1 MTNTDPNRLEEY
13 LATAVA
19 GSLIGQIARKRDIA
33 MGDLFASGFDTAS
46 PTVRA
51 LATELDD
58 LGIDAQL
65 LASQSLLALVALFAQ
80 ESNADLITGQFTAL
94 LWSILGDPKNGGS
107 PPEIYRRA
115 GVAMHLALLGI
126 LDPSIV
132 GKHSRS

>member
-1 MTNTDPNRLEEY
+1 MTSTDPNRLEEY

-19 GSLIGQIARKRDIA
+19 GSLIGQVARHREIP
-33 MGDLFASGFDTAS
+33 MRELFADGIATPST
-46 PTVRA
+46 TVRA

-58 LGIDAQL
+58 LGIDTQL
-65 LASQSLLALVALFAQ
+65 LASQTLLALVALFAQ
-80 ESNADLITGQFTAL
+80 ESNADLITSQFTAL

-132 GKHSRS
+132 ENHSRP

>member
-1 MTNTDPNRLEEY
+1 MSSTDPNRLEEY

-19 GSLIGQIARKRDIA
+19 GSLIGQIARQREIP
-33 MGDLFASGFDTAS
+33 MRELFADGIATPSTI
-46 PTVRA
+46 VRE

-58 LGIDAQL
+58 LGIDTQL
-65 LASQSLLALVALFAQ
+65 LASQTLLALVALFAQ
-80 ESNADLITGQFTAL
+80 ESNADLITSQFTAL

-132 GKHSRS
+132 ENHSRP

>member
-1 MTNTDPNRLEEY
+1 MSRSEPNKLEEY
-13 LATAVA
+13 LATAIA
-19 GSLIGQIARKRDIA
+19 GSLIGQVARNREIA
-33 MGDLFASGFDTAS
+33 MGDLFACGLDNPS
-46 PTVRA
+46 PVVRK

-65 LASQSLLALVALFAQ
+65 LASQSLYALVALFAQ
-80 ESNADLITGQFTAL
+80 EPNADLIIGQFTAL

-132 GKHSRS
+132 EKSSRA

>member
-1 MTNTDPNRLEEY
+1 MSSTAPNRLEEY
-13 LATAVA
+13 LATALA
-19 GSLIGQIARKRDIA
+19 GSLIGQLARQREISV
-33 MGDLFASGFDTAS
+33 GDLFGSGFDTAS
-46 PTVRA
+46 PTVKT
-51 LATELDD
+51 LASELDD
-58 LGIDAQL
+58 LDIDVQL

-80 ESNADLITGQFTAL
+80 ESNADLITSQFTAL

-132 GKHSRS
+132 ENRSRS

>member
-1 MTNTDPNRLEEY
+1 MSSSEPNRLEEY
-13 LATAVA
+13 LATALA
-19 GSLIGQIARKRDIA
+19 GSLIGQLARQREIP

-46 PTVRA
+46 PTVKT

-58 LGIDAQL
+58 LGIDVQL

-80 ESNADLITGQFTAL
+80 ESNADLITSQFTAL

-132 GKHSRS
+132 ENHSRS